1 MIQVISKINIKARV
15 LIPFLLLAVLLLQC
29 NSNEVDTVEAIRKKL
44 AEKRE
49 QCLTSEEMTLIQTMT
64 TRSDLDF
71 SSERGLLIRLIYQ
84 LGNHL
89 NQIQRQTLQECLL
102 STLGYTTNCQVMIAE
117 IANLAIDGGHVCQN
131 SISTPIESHN
141 DDAPPINPGPGP
153 NPTPPGNPGPGP
165 NPTPPGN
172 PGPGPNPTP
181 PINPGPGPNPTP
193 PINPAPGP
201 NPTPPINPGPGPN
214 PTPPINPA
222 PGPNPTPPI
231 NPGPGPNPTPPI
243 NPGPGPNPT
252 PPINPGPGPNPTPP
266 INPGPGPNPTPPIN
280 PGPGPNPTPPG
291 NPGPG
296 PNPTPPGNP
305 GPGPNPTP
313 PINPGPGP
321 NPTPPI
327 NPGPGPNPT
336 PPGNPG
342 PGPNPTP
349 PINPGPGPSPTPPG
363 NPGPGPNPTPPI
375 NPGPGPNPTP
385 PINPGPGPN
394 PTPPGNPGPGPNP
407 TPPINPGPGPSPT
420 PINHLINNFN
430 PRTTPGGGYIP
441 ILSPTPPTS
450 SPAPGGGSAISLPSG
465 NVVIPSDPAQRR
477 QLLENSYEDVEIPA
491 NVDPGPA
498 VPVSPRVSPDT
509 LDASATPYQTF
520 RYLLDPELRLTTSG
534 NIPYLKPLEPDVYT
548 HETNSYNDPAFSSLS
563 TWKKNYWYARFNSGT
578 NGHVLYLLDYTYGRT
593 RIGNLAST
601 DSKVYIKQDE
611 LYIGYPYTDQQNRNQ
626 ANNLFDSTKLIDIS
640 ALNLPIRR
648 INTVT
653 IANPLPTLAS
663 SSVSPCNKSV
673 TGKGT
678 RVAPFKIYNF
688 KQFNDYLRR
697 YLTSYFTIECD
708 IDASSSRSQNNGAG
722 FEPIRYFAGFVN
734 GNGHKIVGLYIN
746 RPDEHQVGLFAQLL
760 GSKIENLT
768 ITNAHVTGKYQV
780 GILAGHMVRSLVDSV
795 KATGHVQGVGET
807 GGLIGFQ
814 TSHFFAYTHG
824 IVYYKYNTVRLFIPY
839 RTAEIKNSHVKIL
852 VNCVRGA
859 EDRKFHRMCG
869 GLVGWMGS
877 GFINSSSA
885 SGNVVMSEAPVG
897 NGVAVKIDGDMAG
910 GLVGVI
916 GTRTND
922 GGALLIEADGPFAGA
937 DVFRQA
943 RVYRSY
949 STVNIYAGITIGGL
963 VGAALRGGVVIAE
976 SYAKNFHLEGES
988 MLAGLVATLEGSY
1001 LVNCY
1006 AVNGTIYSH
1015 SEDPNDPIFTKIYA
1029 SPSVY
1034 SFIGF
1039 SDSIFTNPA
1048 SETLA
1053 ITYQRVYARYLVSS
1067 RFKIGVAN
1075 TYADVQVNNTSVTK
1089 RGLAIPFIRNVAGS
1103 YYKLDGSSI
1112 HVIGTVLDNH
1122 VRGRFPRNASNVGG
1136 SFLYSAYK
1144 PPYLNIADFWSGG
1157 KFVSTRA
1164 GDPSYDW
1171 RNNGI
1176 DSRHLATHSSRK
1188 RTLECP
1194 TAPNASCLGKTST
1207 YVNWPASG
1215 VWNFGTNRELPT
1227 LVSVVPTPRLN

>member
-141 DDAPPINPGPGP
+141 DDAPPN
-153 NPTPPGNPGPGP
+153 N
-165 NPTPPGN
+165 
-172 PGPGPNPTP
+172 PNPTP
-181 PINPGPGPNPTP
+181 PINPG
-193 PINPAPGP
+193 
-201 NPTPPINPGPGPN
+201 
-214 PTPPINPA
+214 

-280 PGPGPNPTPPG
+280 PGPGPNPTPPI
-291 NPGPG
+291 
-296 PNPTPPGNP
+296 NP

-336 PPGNPG
+336 PP
-342 PGPNPTP
+342 
-349 PINPGPGPSPTPPG
+349 
-363 NPGPGPNPTPPI
+363 I

-394 PTPPGNPGPGPNP
+394 PTPINPGPGPN
-407 TPPINPGPGPSPT
+407 PT

-768 ITNAHVTGKYQV
+768 ITNARVTGKYQV

>member
-1 MIQVISKINIKARV
+1 MTIEGVSTVNLKIRVFTPFFLLVISLFQCSVDNFDKIEEIRNELAKNRAQCFTSEKMV
-15 LIPFLLLAVLLLQC
+15 LVNTIANQNLDYQKTRGLLLQMFY
-29 NSNEVDTVEAIRKKL
+29 L
-44 AEKRE
+44 
-49 QCLTSEEMTLIQTMT
+49 
-64 TRSDLDF
+64 
-71 SSERGLLIRLIYQ
+71 
-84 LGNHL
+84 LGNNL
-89 NQIQRQTLQECLL
+89 NQVQIKEYQKCFLRDFK
-102 STLGYTTNCQVMIAE
+102 SKNCKKIASE
-117 IANLAIDGGHVCQN
+117 VANLALKDGHICQN
-131 SISTPIESHN
+131 VESH
-141 DDAPPINPGPGP
+141 DDDHVVGSPSIPASNPSGGSPS
-153 NPTPPGNPGPGP
+153 
-165 NPTPPGN
+165 
-172 PGPGPNPTP
+172 
-181 PINPGPGPNPTP
+181 
-193 PINPAPGP
+193 NPASNP
-201 NPTPPINPGPGPN
+201 NGGSPS
-214 PTPPINPA
+214 NPA
-222 PGPNPTPPI
+222 SNPSGGSPSNPASNPNGGSPS
-231 NPGPGPNPTPPI
+231 NPASNPNGGSPS
-243 NPGPGPNPT
+243 NPASNPSGGSPSIPASNPSGGSPSNPASNPSGGSPSNPASNPSGGSPSNPASNPSGGSPSIPASNPSGGSPSNPASNPNGGSPS
-252 PPINPGPGPNPTPP
+252 NPASNPNGGSPS
-266 INPGPGPNPTPPIN
+266 NPASNPSGGSPSNPASNPNGGSPSN
-280 PGPGPNPTPPG
+280 PASNPSGGSPSIPASNPSGGSPSNPASNPNG
-291 NPGPG
+291 GS
-296 PNPTPPGNP
+296 
-305 GPGPNPTP
+305 
-313 PINPGPGP
+313 
-321 NPTPPI
+321 
-327 NPGPGPNPT
+327 
-336 PPGNPG
+336 
-342 PGPNPTP
+342 
-349 PINPGPGPSPTPPG
+349 PSIVHP
-363 NPGPGPNPTPPI
+363 
-375 NPGPGPNPTP
+375 
-385 PINPGPGPN
+385 
-394 PTPPGNPGPGPNP
+394 
-407 TPPINPGPGPSPT
+407 
-420 PINHLINNFN
+420 INNFN

-465 NVVIPSDPAQRR
+465 NVIIPSDPAQRR

-498 VPVSPRVSPDT
+498 VPISPRVSPDT
-509 LDASATPYQTF
+509 LDASATSYQTF

-563 TWKKNYWYARFNSGT
+563 TWNKNYWYARFNSGT
-578 NGHVLYLLDYTYGRT
+578 NGHVLYLLDYTYGRN

-688 KQFNDYLRR
+688 KQFNNYLRR

-734 GNGHKIVGLYIN
+734 GNGHRIVGLYIN
-746 RPDEHQVGLFAQLL
+746 RPDEYQVGLFAQLL

-768 ITNAHVTGKYQV
+768 ITNARVTGKYQV

-824 IVYYKYNTVRLFIPY
+824 IVYYKYNTVRLFVPY

-859 EDRKFHRMCG
+859 EGRKFHRMCG
-869 GLVGWMGS
+869 GMVGWMGS

-963 VGAALRGGVVIAE
+963 IGAALRGGVVIAE

-1089 RGLAIPFIRNVAGS
+1089 SGFAIPFIRNVAGS
-1103 YYKLDGSSI
+1103 YYRLNGSAI
-1112 HVIGTVLDNH
+1112 HVVGTVLDNH
-1122 VRGRFPRNASNVGG
+1122 VRGRFPRNANNMSGYLV
-1136 SFLYSAYK
+1136 YSAYK

-1164 GDPSYDW
+1164 GDPSYGW
-1171 RNNGI
+1171 RHSGM
-1176 DSRHLATHSSRK
+1176 DSRHLVTHSSRK
-1188 RTLECP
+1188 TLECP
-1194 TAPNASCLGKTST
+1194 TAPNASCRGKKNT

-1215 VWNFGTNRELPT
+1215 VWNFGTNHELPT
-1227 LVSVVPTPRLN
+1227 LLNVVSDPGLN